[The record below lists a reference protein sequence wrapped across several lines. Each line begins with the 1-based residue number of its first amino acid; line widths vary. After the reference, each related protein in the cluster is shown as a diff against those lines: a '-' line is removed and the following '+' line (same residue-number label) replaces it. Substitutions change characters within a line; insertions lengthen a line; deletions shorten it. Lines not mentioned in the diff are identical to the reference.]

1 MRRGF
6 SLLEM
11 LLVLSI
17 LAVAAAVV
25 WPSLA
30 NLYSDSQLRN
40 GAEQVRTGLLH
51 ARLRAIE
58 RGVVYHF
65 RYVPGDR
72 LYQVSA
78 SDGSIAPGDA
88 GAQAEEEPVFA
99 LSAGLRFFAEASEA
113 SAAGK
118 QAAPPMSESSALP
131 VAPVGDGASLANL
144 EWSAPIVFRPDGTAD
159 DASLVVASADGG
171 YVQLSV
177 RSVTG
182 VVNVSAVQRF
192 Q

>member
-11 LLVLSI
+11 LLVLAI
-17 LAVAAAVV
+17 LAITAAVV
-25 WPSLA
+25 WPTLA
-30 NLYSDSQLRN
+30 NLYADSQLRN

-72 LYQVSA
+72 LYQVTP
-78 SDGSIAPGDA
+78 SDGSMAEGDA
-88 GAQAEEEPVFA
+88 GEQREQETVFA
-99 LSAGLRFFAEASEA
+99 LAVGLRFFGEASGVTA
-113 SAAGK
+113 GGPRAAVGEG
-118 QAAPPMSESSALP
+118 MNLP
-131 VAPVGDGASLANL
+131 VGPVAGGAGSLGNV

-159 DASLVVASADGG
+159 DASLVVASSDGG
-171 YVQLSV
+171 YVQLGV
-177 RSVTG
+177 RSITG
-182 VVNVSAVQRF
+182 VVDVAAVQRAP
-192 Q
+192 